1 MLSFRLSQPYSHFV
15 FAVKIQNM
23 DTEMT
28 PLLQKEPDQGGEYA
42 KLKGILRQ
50 SLACSIP
57 LIKYRFRISAKSV
70 LFP

>member
-28 PLLQKEPDQGGEYA
+28 PLIQKEPDQVGECA
-42 KLKGILRQ
+42 KLKGMVRQ
-50 SLACSIP
+50 SLASQYPSDQIQ
-57 LIKYRFRISAKSV
+57 I
-70 LFP
+70 